1 MRQRSALSIRTL
13 ATGEFVVKRIGCAL
27 VVLGMTTVYG
37 TAFANDIG
45 TEQEARAML
54 DRAIAALKEDETA
67 ALAAFTGGE
76 PGFKDRDLYV
86 FCVGPDGVVT
96 ANGGHPDHI
105 GLDTHTE
112 IDSQGKN
119 IGEAIL
125 AAAEP
130 GETNI
135 ATYMYPPAGSSE
147 PALKSAL
154 ISQVEDQICGVG
166 YYGQ

>member
-1 MRQRSALSIRTL
+1 M
-13 ATGEFVVKRIGCAL
+13 KRIGFTVA
-27 VVLGMTTVYG
+27 VAGVTAVLGSTW
-37 TAFANDIG
+37 ASDSG

-54 DRAIAALKEDETA
+54 ERAITALKQDEAT
-67 ALAAFTGGE
+67 ALASFTAGAPE
-76 PGFKDRDLYV
+76 FKDRDLYV
-86 FCVGPDGVVT
+86 FCVTTQGVVT

-105 GLDTHTE
+105 GLDTHEE

-130 GETNI
+130 GEINV
-135 ATYMYPPAGSSE
+135 ATYMYPRAGQSE

>member
-1 MRQRSALSIRTL
+1 M
-13 ATGEFVVKRIGCAL
+13 KRIGCAL
-27 VVLGMTTVYG
+27 VVLGVTTVLG
-37 TAFANDIG
+37 TSWANDAG

-67 ALAAFTGGE
+67 ALTSFTAGS

-86 FCVGPDGVVT
+86 FCVAPDGVVT

-112 IDSQGKN
+112 IDAQGKN

-135 ATYMYPPAGSSE
+135 ATYMYPKPGSAE

-154 ISQVEDQICGVG
+154 IGQVEDQICGVG

>member
-1 MRQRSALSIRTL
+1 LVAAAL
-13 ATGEFVVKRIGCAL
+13 
-27 VVLGMTTVYG
+27 
-37 TAFANDIG
+37 TAVHGAAWANDSG
-45 TEQEARAML
+45 TEPEARAML
-54 DRAIAALKEDETA
+54 ERAIAALKQDETA
-67 ALAAFTGGE
+67 ALASFTAGA

-86 FCVGPDGVVT
+86 FCVTPDGVVT

-130 GETNI
+130 GQVNT

-154 ISQVEDQICGVG
+154 IGQVEDQICGVG

>member
-1 MRQRSALSIRTL
+1 
-13 ATGEFVVKRIGCAL
+13 VVKRIGSLL
-27 VVLGMTTVYG
+27 VAAGVTAVLGTSW
-37 TAFANDIG
+37 ASDAG

-54 DRAIAALKEDETA
+54 DRAIAALKQDETA
-67 ALAAFTGGE
+67 ALASFTAGA

-86 FCVGPDGVVT
+86 FCVTEDGVVT

-130 GETNI
+130 DEVNV

-154 ISQVEDQICGVG
+154 IGQVSDQICGVG
-166 YYGQ
+166 YYAQ

>member
-1 MRQRSALSIRTL
+1 M
-13 ATGEFVVKRIGCAL
+13 KRIGFA
-27 VVLGMTTVYG
+27 VAVAGVMAVLGSSW
-37 TAFANDIG
+37 ASDPG
-45 TEQEARAML
+45 TEEEARAML
-54 DRAIAALKEDETA
+54 ERAIVALKEDEAA
-67 ALAAFTGGE
+67 ALASFTAGA
-76 PGFKDRDLYV
+76 PDFKDRDLYV
-86 FCVGPDGVVT
+86 FCVAPTGVVT

-105 GLDTHTE
+105 GLDTHSE

-130 GETNI
+130 GEINV
-135 ATYMYPPAGSSE
+135 ATYMYPPAGQVE

-154 ISQVEDQICGVG
+154 ISQVDDQICGVG

>member
-1 MRQRSALSIRTL
+1 
-13 ATGEFVVKRIGCAL
+13 VVKRIGSLLIVAGL
-27 VVLGMTTVYG
+27 ATVHG
-37 TAFANDIG
+37 AAWANDAG

-54 DRAIAALKEDETA
+54 DRAIAALKADTPA
-67 ALAAFTGGE
+67 ALASFTAGA

-86 FCVGPDGVVT
+86 FCVTPDGVVT

-112 IDSQGKN
+112 IDAQGKN

-130 GETNI
+130 GEINT

-154 ISQVEDQICGVG
+154 IGQVEDQICGVG

>member
-1 MRQRSALSIRTL
+1 
-13 ATGEFVVKRIGCAL
+13 VVKRIGSAL
-27 VVLGMTTVYG
+27 VVAGVTAVLGTSW
-37 TAFANDIG
+37 ANDSG
-45 TEQEARAML
+45 TEQEARTML
-54 DRAIAALKEDETA
+54 DRAIAALKEDKTA
-67 ALAAFTGGE
+67 ALASFTAGAS
-76 PGFKDRDLYV
+76 GFKDRDLYV
-86 FCVGPDGVVT
+86 FCVAPDGVVT

-105 GLDTHTE
+105 GLDTHEE

-130 GETNI
+130 GEVNT

-154 ISQVEDQICGVG
+154 ISQVADQICGVG

>member
-1 MRQRSALSIRTL
+1 
-13 ATGEFVVKRIGCAL
+13 VVKRIGSAL
-27 VVLGMTTVYG
+27 VVAGLAVG
-37 TAFANDIG
+37 AAWANDSG
-45 TEQEARAML
+45 TEREARAML
-54 DRAIAALKEDETA
+54 ERAITALKEDKTA
-67 ALAAFTGGE
+67 ALASFTAGA

-86 FCVGPDGVVT
+86 FCVTPDGVVT

-130 GETNI
+130 GEVNT
-135 ATYMYPPAGSSE
+135 ATYMYPPAGSSD

-154 ISQVEDQICGVG
+154 IGQVEDQTCGVG
-166 YYGQ
+166 YYGR